1 MDYPARKIVK
11 VCLMIA
17 LVAIVV
23 FAVLYVGSAQKIQ
36 RKRHMRLINRYNTG
50 TITHDQYKKLE
61 KENSFLKA
69 LFEPED

>member
-1 MDYPARKIVK
+1 MDYLARKIVK

-23 FAVLYVGSAQKIQ
+23 FAVLYVGNAQKIQ
-36 RKRHMRLINRYNTG
+36 RKRHMRLINMYNTG